1 VLHDSRAVVP
11 PLDPTTLVMTRHGGG
26 VCLAAIYAVESIEL
40 VWPEVIE
47 LTD

>member
-1 VLHDSRAVVP
+1 VFHDGRAVVP
-11 PLDPTTLVMTRHGGG
+11 PLVPTTLVVTRYGQR
-26 VCLAAIYAVESIEL
+26 VCLAAIDAVESIEL